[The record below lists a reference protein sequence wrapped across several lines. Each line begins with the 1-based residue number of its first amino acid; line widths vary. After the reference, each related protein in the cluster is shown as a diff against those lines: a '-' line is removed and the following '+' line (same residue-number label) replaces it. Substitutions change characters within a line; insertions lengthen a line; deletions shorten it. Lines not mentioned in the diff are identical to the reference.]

1 MKVQTSAEFEA
12 AAAGPSLAEE
22 VNLSP
27 FSKSTNEKNV
37 NDNGNSPGGRARENL
52 VVKFRVI
59 CDQHALFPGFF
70 CQLTNLVFISTFK
83 DNNGESH

>member
-1 MKVQTSAEFEA
+1 MTIA
-12 AAAGPSLAEE
+12 APSP

-52 VVKFRVI
+52 AAAAAVVVKFRVI
-59 CDQHALFPGFF
+59 CDQHALFLAFL

-83 DNNGESH
+83 DNNRGSH